1 MKRKPAKDEN
11 LKPVEENLVEPS
23 LKKYC
28 VCYRLAKHYI
38 LFRCYLD
45 LEIYIVWI
53 KPSLSHQLRVVTISI
68 SPYVRFPV

>member
-1 MKRKPAKDEN
+1 MKKNPATDEN
-11 LKPVEENLVEPS
+11 LKPVEEKLVEPS